1 MDTYIQVAGIGQVV
15 ETIVEQRAA
24 LTITVKASKTEVAM
38 AEATTLRNET
48 IRALKAA
55 GLDADEISEGGRQS
69 WQPWYRK
76 RSAGQEVSHRVLL
89 ACRETPRLYK
99 ALDALQ
105 PLFENSRYTLDVSM
119 QQPRFE
125 ASEDAETAARLAAI
139 QHARG
144 KALAIAKEAGATL
157 GAIAQVEELGSQAE
171 NSGSYGDHTWAYAG
185 GAVALAAA
193 GPGDDFEE
201 LAGATRVRTLR
212 YRVRFLIG

>member
-1 MDTYIQVAGIGQVV
+1 METYIQVAGLGQVV

-38 AEATTLRNET
+38 AEATSLRNET

-55 GLDADEISEGGRQS
+55 GLEAGEISEGGRQS

-76 RSAGQEVSHRVLL
+76 RAVGQEVSHRVLV

-105 PLFENSRYTLDVSM
+105 PLFDNSRYTLDVDM

-125 ASEDAETAARLAAI
+125 ASEEAETAARLAAI
-139 QHARG
+139 QQARG
-144 KALAIAKEAGATL
+144 KALVIAREAGATL
-157 GAIAQVEELGSQAE
+157 GAVAQIEELGSQAE
-171 NSGSYGDHTWAYAG
+171 NSGAYGDHTWAFG
-185 GAVALAAA
+185 GAMPLAAA
-193 GPGDDFEE
+193 VPADHFEE
-201 LAGATRVRTLR
+201 LAGATRARTLR